1 MLFPLQFSDLSLNCV
16 YKVKSNW
23 KTVKRKYS
31 EYTFL
36 YQRGAVN
43 MSLDYNCLCVNL
55 QNIFQNVFSTSRAC
69 WVCQNYFLTFVCS
82 VLWQLFPTSYPIQS
96 LSSALIHLITS
107 SSILLLPS
115 HNTDL
120 QRNSPKGWSQNPD
133 RSSVNTGRKIYV
145 YAHRNTRPW

>member
-1 MLFPLQFSDLSLNCV
+1 MQPFSPCSDQV
-16 YKVKSNW
+16 Q
-23 KTVKRKYS
+23 RKYS

-43 MSLDYNCLCVNL
+43 VSLDYNCLCVNL

-69 WVCQNYFLTFVCS
+69 WVCQNYFLNFVCS
-82 VLWQLFPTSYPIQS
+82 VLWELFPTSYPIQS

-120 QRNSPKGWSQNPD
+120 QRTPQKDEVRIPIDLPLTPEGRFMYMPIETHVLGNSQ
-133 RSSVNTGRKIYV
+133 SVQKN
-145 YAHRNTRPW
+145 